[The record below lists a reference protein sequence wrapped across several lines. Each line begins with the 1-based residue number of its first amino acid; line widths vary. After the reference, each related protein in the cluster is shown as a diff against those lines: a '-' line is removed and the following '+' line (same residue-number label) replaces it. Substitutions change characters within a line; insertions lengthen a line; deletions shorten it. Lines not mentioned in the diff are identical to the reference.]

1 MGIIKMLRMNIAI
14 IGFLFLVTV
23 ISMVVFMTSMKEQEQ
38 AIENEMEL
46 KQLTSQYVIFIHSQ
60 SELIKNYAQS
70 GNNLFLNTYLSNQE
84 ESNILDTILQKAKK
98 VNVPENIVS
107 ILEDVE
113 KSKQAVTDFEE
124 NAIAEMEKGN
134 QERAQ
139 LLVFTEGYRNQ
150 KTILNKN
157 IEVFENELTA
167 WVSETSE
174 AAITRLQSAMTVFII
189 SVIIIALASVV
200 LPFAFLRKVKPLKRL
215 TEIAAKVKEGDLTEE
230 VPVIKEKDEI
240 GQLALTFQ
248 AMLTNLKGIIQQISS
263 SSQKVKDASNELLI
277 SAEQSASASEQV
289 TTIIEQVSR
298 SAEKQNQSLEN
309 NLSNIQDVAKI
320 FLHTERQ
327 TGEISNLAKTTVERA
342 KEGAESVIDTVNQ
355 IKSVNDSVIEAK
367 NQFHN
372 LMTSMEQIHQITAV
386 ITNITEQTNLL
397 ALNAAIEA
405 ARAGEHGRG
414 FSIVAEEIRKLAE
427 ESQTSTK
434 KIEELVEKI
443 QLEAQ
448 QSAEF
453 MGRVSEDAE
462 KSIYI
467 TNDSKEKFENIR
479 KSLHDLVPSL
489 NEMVENTKKASN
501 LLEKVTENEVGLVSV
516 AQENAATAEEVT
528 ASSEEQLA
536 TMEEITSQAEFLA
549 EMAVDLQ
556 QLVQQFKVS

>member
-1 MGIIKMLRMNIAI
+1 
-14 IGFLFLVTV
+14 
-23 ISMVVFMTSMKEQEQ
+23 MVVFMTSMKEQEQ

-448 QSAEF
+448 QSEEF

-549 EMAVDLQ
+549 EMAEDLQ

>member
-23 ISMVVFMTSMKEQEQ
+23 ISMVVFMTSMKEEEQ

-174 AAITRLQSAMTVFII
+174 AAITRFHSAMTVFII

-489 NEMVENTKKASN
+489 NEMVKNTKKRPIY
-501 LLEKVTENEVGLVSV
+501 LEKVTENEVGLVSV

-549 EMAVDLQ
+549 EMAEDLQ

>member
-405 ARAGEHGRG
+405 ARAGEYGRG

-549 EMAVDLQ
+549 EMAEDLQ

>member
-277 SAEQSASASEQV
+277 SAEQSASVSEQV

-549 EMAVDLQ
+549 EMAEDLQ

>member
-1 MGIIKMLRMNIAI
+1 
-14 IGFLFLVTV
+14 
-23 ISMVVFMTSMKEQEQ
+23 MVVFMTSMKEQEQ

-167 WVSETSE
+167 WVSETSD

-448 QSAEF
+448 QSEEF

-549 EMAVDLQ
+549 EMAEDLQ

>member
-367 NQFHN
+367 KQFHN

-405 ARAGEHGRG
+405 ARAGEYGRG

-549 EMAVDLQ
+549 EMAEDLQ

>member
-167 WVSETSE
+167 WVSETSD

-405 ARAGEHGRG
+405 ARAGEYGRG

-448 QSAEF
+448 QSEEF

-549 EMAVDLQ
+549 EMAEDLQ

>member
-479 KSLHDLVPSL
+479 KSLHNLVPSL

-549 EMAVDLQ
+549 EMAEDLQ

>member
-549 EMAVDLQ
+549 EMAEDLQ

>member
-448 QSAEF
+448 QSEEF

-549 EMAVDLQ
+549 EMAEDLQ

>member
-405 ARAGEHGRG
+405 ARAGEYGRG

-448 QSAEF
+448 QSEEF

>member
-367 NQFHN
+367 KQFHN

-405 ARAGEHGRG
+405 ARAGEYGRG

-448 QSAEF
+448 QSEEF

-549 EMAVDLQ
+549 EMAEDLQ

>member
-46 KQLTSQYVIFIHSQ
+46 KQLTSHYVIFIHSQ

-405 ARAGEHGRG
+405 ARAGEYGRG

-448 QSAEF
+448 QSEEF

-549 EMAVDLQ
+549 EMAEDLQ

>member
-405 ARAGEHGRG
+405 ARAGEYGRG

-448 QSAEF
+448 QSEEF

-549 EMAVDLQ
+549 EMAEDLQ

>member
-1 MGIIKMLRMNIAI
+1 
-14 IGFLFLVTV
+14 
-23 ISMVVFMTSMKEQEQ
+23 MVVFMTSMKEQEQ

-405 ARAGEHGRG
+405 ARAGEYGRG

-448 QSAEF
+448 QSEEF

-549 EMAVDLQ
+549 EMAEDLQ

>member
-1 MGIIKMLRMNIAI
+1 
-14 IGFLFLVTV
+14 
-23 ISMVVFMTSMKEQEQ
+23 MVVFMTSMKEQEQ

-549 EMAVDLQ
+549 EMAEDLQ

>member
-386 ITNITEQTNLL
+386 IKNITEQTNLL

-405 ARAGEHGRG
+405 ARAGEYGRG

-448 QSAEF
+448 QSEEF

-549 EMAVDLQ
+549 EMAEDLQ

>member
-405 ARAGEHGRG
+405 ARAGEYGRG